1 MEPPTNSCATTS
13 TDTGTDS
20 QTAPQLPCSSGA
32 AALPPPAATPCSFTE
47 ALKRSPPTIPASL
60 LRRLAF
66 TQQIG
71 IGKVK
76 VMLKVANVDEN
87 EASSPYISVD
97 SKRKQVTVF
106 DSACPPSP
114 FTDDRRQRVS
124 APKVF
129 AFDAIFTSSDT
140 QAEISSSTIGDVV
153 HAVING
159 TDGCIFSFS
168 HAKLDKSQT
177 MLGNSEGC
185 GLIATAITWLYKGV
199 SEHRQRTKAR
209 FGIRVSALELTNRR
223 RDLLASYASVSG
235 EEIDCDS
242 ITEVRAGSFQQAA
255 ACLDAALKHR
265 QHTDSHLV
273 VTLHLYRHSETGPA
287 SRSRLHLIDL
297 GGGVNVEQKL
307 GRTEMILP
315 PSAVGN
321 ILLAILNGHKHL
333 PHRDQIVTQT
343 LKQCLGSL
351 RCQAVII
358 AHISTAKMHQ
368 TDTIATVQLASRI
381 HRLRRRRFKVSH
393 PSQADD
399 PERSPVET
407 VDPSSSE
414 QSADTVIY
422 VGPGE
427 TETDGEHPPIYMSR
441 LLPGSP
447 QRSISKNSSR
457 STKSSPC
464 KSKSKPLLDGGEEQW
479 VDGPKISKSRL
490 VEARNQLLAKDKR
503 GGQKEM
509 WVDGPASNLMDFS
522 KRSMIRKWVENQ
534 TMQTQSRRRDKDK
547 GKYKEM
553 TVFKTCED
561 RGRASGQEDSAE
573 DEQPVTATA
582 TETPAAQRNA
592 EIGKVVPI
600 QRLQAI
606 GQDMPE
612 PDKPNN
618 DNHEL
623 ELDNGDELDE
633 KSDTSSDQ
641 KEVMLDIDEDIITD
655 EDDEIIIVEEPM
667 ELVPMQDCCLQVTEE
682 DIALSM
688 GEYIENP
695 LPEVD
700 QEDHP
705 LKLLSED
712 NLSVM
717 SSLGD
722 QGRLERWQSLSDLC
736 PPEDDTASILSEPLY
751 YSDGVYCQ
759 NCRLNITPS
768 RNHVHLNSLNRLSK
782 SISLLRHPDG
792 SSNPNL
798 SKLDDGWN
806 KTNEQ
811 DIDQDNKFKDE
822 FDALSIPPLPPLQ
835 STMISLSSTG
845 FKCSGRTTKPFF
857 RQMNH
862 SGNIHDPGGRDW
874 QCKRLQQLRQEQRHL
889 IQQIEAANKQLN
901 NSVKQDSMTPT
912 WMIRKYSMHESWMGR
927 DRAS

>member
-1 MEPPTNSCATTS
+1 MVVQRLDWAIGGAWSEY
-13 TDTGTDS
+13 
-20 QTAPQLPCSSGA
+20 TAKA
-32 AALPPPAATPCSFTE
+32 EF
-47 ALKRSPPTIPASL
+47 
-60 LRRLAF
+60 
-66 TQQIG
+66 
-71 IGKVK
+71 
-76 VMLKVANVDEN
+76 
-87 EASSPYISVD
+87 PY
-97 SKRKQVTVF
+97 
-106 DSACPPSP
+106 
-114 FTDDRRQRVS
+114 
-124 APKVF
+124 
-129 AFDAIFTSSDT
+129 
-140 QAEISSSTIGDVV
+140 
-153 HAVING
+153 
-159 TDGCIFSFS
+159 
-168 HAKLDKSQT
+168 KSQT
-177 MLGNSEGC
+177 MLGNTAGC

-223 RDLLASYASVSG
+223 RDLLASYAS
-235 EEIDCDS
+235 
-242 ITEVRAGSFQQAA
+242 
-255 ACLDAALKHR
+255 
-265 QHTDSHLV
+265 
-273 VTLHLYRHSETGPA
+273 GPA

-307 GRTEMILP
+307 GRGEMILP
-315 PSAVGN
+315 PSAIGN

-381 HRLRRRRFKVSH
+381 HRLRRRRFKVGH

-399 PERSPVET
+399 AERSPVET

-422 VGPGE
+422 VGPGGE

-441 LLPGSP
+441 LLPPGSP

-490 VEARNQLLAKDKR
+490 VEARNQLLQKDKR
-503 GGQKEM
+503 GHKEM
-509 WVDGPASNLMDFS
+509 WVDGPASHVMDFS

-534 TMQTQSRRRDKDK
+534 TMQTQSRRRDKEK

-561 RGRASGQEDSAE
+561 RGRASGQEDSAAE
-573 DEQPVTATA
+573 EEAPVTATA
-582 TETPAAQRNA
+582 TETPAAQRSA

-612 PDKPNN
+612 PEKPSN
-618 DNHEL
+618 DNHEI
-623 ELDNGDELDE
+623 ELDNGDDLDE

-641 KEVMLDIDEDIITD
+641 KEIMLDVDEDIITD
-655 EDDEIIIVEEPM
+655 EDDEIIIVEEPT

-705 LKLLSED
+705 LKLLSEE

-751 YSDGVYCQ
+751 HSDGVYCQ

-798 SKLDDGWN
+798 SKLDDGWS
-806 KTNEQ
+806 KSNEL
-811 DIDQDNKFKDE
+811 DLDHDNKFKDE

-835 STMISLSSTG
+835 STMISLSSAG
-845 FKCSGRTTKPFF
+845 FKCTGRSSKP
-857 RQMNH
+857 
-862 SGNIHDPGGRDW
+862 SLW
-874 QCKRLQQLRQEQRHL
+874 Q
-889 IQQIEAANKQLN
+889 
-901 NSVKQDSMTPT
+901 V
-912 WMIRKYSMHESWMGR
+912 
-927 DRAS
+927 